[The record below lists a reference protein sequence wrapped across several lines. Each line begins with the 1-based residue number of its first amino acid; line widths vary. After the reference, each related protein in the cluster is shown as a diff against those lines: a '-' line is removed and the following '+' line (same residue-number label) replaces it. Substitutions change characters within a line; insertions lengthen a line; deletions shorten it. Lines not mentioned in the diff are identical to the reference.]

1 MWVVSGGVLVAY
13 LAVVTVL
20 MLTPGPDMLFVLA
33 SGVRSGSRVGFVAA
47 VGVAVGETIHLLA
60 AAAGL
65 AALFQAAPLLY
76 DLVRFAGA
84 AYMLWLGVRSLRARG
99 GQHAADGKGGAPS
112 TRGAFWRG
120 LITNVLNP
128 KMALFTVAL
137 LPQFVDPSRGQ
148 VPAQFVVLGACFVA
162 LEIVVDG
169 TVGLAGGRVGRVLA
183 RRPARRAVSTSPA
196 GRCSSGWPPS
206 SPSPAD
212 LSRRDPCRS
221 RARARPRCR
230 AGPAGS
236 PRCGRAVR

>member
-1 MWVVSGGVLVAY
+1 MGVVSGEVLVAY
-13 LAVVTVL
+13 LALVTVL

-33 SGVRSGSRVGFVAA
+33 SGVRSGSRAGFVAA

-84 AYMLWLGVRSLRARG
+84 AYLLWLGVRSLRSRG
-99 GQHAADGKGGAPS
+99 GTAAADGRGGAPS
-112 TRGAFWRG
+112 TRRAFWRG

-148 VPAQFVVLGACFVA
+148 VPAQFLVLGACFVA
-162 LEIVVDG
+162 IEIMVDG
-169 TVGLAGGRVGRVLA
+169 TVGLAAGRMRRVLA
-183 RRPARRAVSTSPA
+183 RRPGAARGLDLA
-196 GRCSSGWPPS
+196 SGS
-206 SPSPAD
+206 VFVGLAAK
-212 LSRRDPCRS
+212 LALTR
-221 RARARPRCR
+221 
-230 AGPAGS
+230 
-236 PRCGRAVR
+236 

>member
-1 MWVVSGGVLVAY
+1 MWVVSGEVLVAY
-13 LAVVTVL
+13 LAVITVL

-33 SGVRSGSRVGFVAA
+33 SGIRSGSRAGFVAA

-84 AYMLWLGVRSLRARG
+84 AYLLWLGVRSLRTRDG
-99 GQHAADGKGGAPS
+99 PQAAAGSGGAQGL
-112 TRGAFWRG
+112 RRAFWRG

-148 VPAQFVVLGACFVA
+148 VPAQFLVLGACFVA
-162 LEIVVDG
+162 LEILVDG
-169 TVGLAGGRVGRVLA
+169 TVGLTAGRVRRVLT
-183 RRPARRAVSTSPA
+183 RRPRAARGLDVA
-196 GRCSSGWPPS
+196 SGS
-206 SPSPAD
+206 VFVGLAAKLA
-212 LSRRDPCRS
+212 LSR
-221 RARARPRCR
+221 
-230 AGPAGS
+230 
-236 PRCGRAVR
+236 